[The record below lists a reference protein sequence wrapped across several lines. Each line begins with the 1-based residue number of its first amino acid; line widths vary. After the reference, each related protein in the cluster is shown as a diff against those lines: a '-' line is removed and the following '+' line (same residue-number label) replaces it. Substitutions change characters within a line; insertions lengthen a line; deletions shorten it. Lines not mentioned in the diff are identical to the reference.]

1 MVSISTNADEVA
13 DEFTK
18 LAATLE
24 PTVVKE
30 GIQTFLVSVQAE
42 AKRQHRYTRRT
53 GKLERAV
60 KVERAQ
66 DGGSVYLDDG
76 AAPYGKYIHNGTRYI
91 DSDPFLTDA
100 YDRKER
106 DLDRSVSRS
115 VDHAIQQAGL

>member
-1 MVSISTNADEVA
+1 MISISTNADEVA
-13 DEFTK
+13 GEFTK

-30 GIQTFLVSVQAE
+30 GIQTFLAEVQAE

-60 KVERAQ
+60 KVERTE
-66 DGGSVYLDDG
+66 DGGSVYIDD
-76 AAPYGKYIHNGTRYI
+76 AAARYGKYIHEGTRYI

-100 YDRKER
+100 YDRKQQ

>member
-13 DEFTK
+13 GEFAK
-18 LAATLE
+18 LATTLE

-42 AKRQHRYTRRT
+42 AKRQHRYHRRT
-53 GKLERAV
+53 GKLERSV

-106 DLDRSVSRS
+106 DLDIAVGRS